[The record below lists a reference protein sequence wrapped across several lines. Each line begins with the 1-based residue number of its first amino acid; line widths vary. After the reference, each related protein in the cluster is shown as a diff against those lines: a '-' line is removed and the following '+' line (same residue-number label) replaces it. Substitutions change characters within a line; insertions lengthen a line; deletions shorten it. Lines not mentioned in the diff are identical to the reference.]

1 MSRGRQVSIEG
12 LGAAIAE
19 TLELYAADVQERVD
33 EAGAE
38 AIDKLVRETRA
49 TAPKGVRKSKKFAKS
64 ISSKTLPTPTGARHV
79 WYVKAPNYRLTHLLV
94 HGHATKNGGRTSA
107 DPFLRNALDHVLPE
121 YERAI
126 EEAVQND

>member
-1 MSRGRQVSIEG
+1 MSRGRQVSIEC

-38 AIDKLVRETRA
+38 AMDRLVRETRA
-49 TAPKGVRKSKKFAKS
+49 TAPVGVRKSRKFAAS

-94 HGHATKNGGRTSA
+94 HGHATKNGGRTRA
-107 DPFLRNALDHVLPE
+107 DPFLHNALGHVLPE